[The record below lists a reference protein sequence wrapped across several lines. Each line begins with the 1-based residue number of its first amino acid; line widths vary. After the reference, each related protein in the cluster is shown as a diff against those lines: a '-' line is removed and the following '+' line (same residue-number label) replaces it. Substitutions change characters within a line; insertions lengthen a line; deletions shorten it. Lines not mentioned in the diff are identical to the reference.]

1 MNSTEAIILGCYLS
15 GAQINPAITA
25 SVFQSEA
32 HKIIFNV
39 IRELKAK
46 GIDPDLMVLAD
57 ELSNRGLIDKAG
69 GYDKIA
75 ALTNGAY
82 PSNIAFYETEVLR
95 AYQRRSAIE
104 TVIELKESLE
114 NCHFPDI
121 ENAIKKLSEL
131 TTVEAQKE
139 RGILFSDLLKKAF
152 PPDNWLITCLIT
164 TGLTILTGASKI
176 GKSWLCLQIVAALDQ
191 ELFFLGSLRAQK
203 CDVLYLSLEDTEKR
217 IQGRLQKQGIT
228 TFNGSKLETK
238 RCTPSALRAY
248 LKANPQFKVII
259 IDTFQKFM
267 GLDDL
272 NNYAETVNGMS
283 ALKEIADELDRAI
296 LVIHHTR
303 KSAEIDS
310 DHLQSG
316 LGSTGLPGTA
326 DQIMTLRRKRGSAEA
341 TLQVSGRDVEDTTYS
356 LIWDKDICSW
366 SITQQEALK
375 PLLSEVQQQILDLLE
390 SEAKN
395 WTTNEIAEKTGIKR
409 YEISRQA
416 RDLAAQGIIEK
427 PVYGQWR
434 LKSPELADQEAR
446 EAVKEFAQAKA
457 VT

>member
-1 MNSTEAIILGCYLS
+1 ME
-15 GAQINPAITA
+15 TA
-25 SVFQSEA
+25 
-32 HKIIFNV
+32 
-39 IRELKAK
+39 
-46 GIDPDLMVLAD
+46 
-57 ELSNRGLIDKAG
+57 
-69 GYDKIA
+69 
-75 ALTNGAY
+75 
-82 PSNIAFYETEVLR
+82 
-95 AYQRRSAIE
+95 
-104 TVIELKESLE
+104 IELKELLE
-114 NCHFPDI
+114 NCHAPDKAI
-121 ENAIKKLSEL
+121 EDTIRKLSNL
-131 TTVEAQKE
+131 ATVEAQKKI
-139 RGILFSDLLKKAF
+139 GMLFCDLLKKVF
-152 PPDNWLITCLIT
+152 PPENWLIAYLIT
-164 TGLTILTGASKI
+164 TGLIILTGASKI

-191 ELFFLGSLRAQK
+191 GLFFLGSLRAQK
-203 CDVLYLSLEDTEKR
+203 CDTLYFSLEDTEKR
-217 IQGRLQKQGIT
+217 IQRRLQKQGIT

-303 KSAEIDS
+303 KTAEIDS

-316 LGSTGLPGTA
+316 LGSTGLLGTA

-356 LIWDKDICSW
+356 LRWDKDICSW

-375 PLLSEVQQQILDLLE
+375 PLLSEVQQQIIDLLE

-416 RDLAAQGIIEK
+416 RDLATQGIIEK

-434 LKSPELADQEAR
+434 VKKPPEGSLQGLHIYRELQTCKPSEEDISPESQPETVLEQPEIW
-446 EAVKEFAQAKA
+446 
-457 VT
+457 